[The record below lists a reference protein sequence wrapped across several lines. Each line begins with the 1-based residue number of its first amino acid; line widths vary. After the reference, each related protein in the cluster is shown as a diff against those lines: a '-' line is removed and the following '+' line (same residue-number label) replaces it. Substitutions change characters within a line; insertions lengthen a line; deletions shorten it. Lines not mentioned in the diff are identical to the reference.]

1 MSNEVKHTLNQ
12 FILGVV
18 FLPYFFL
25 WVNWFTSFLSH
36 QTFYNSNDM
45 WDQPCFFVNHH
56 PLPIEVCWPFI
67 IPYIIL
73 FFFRDTKIVYPVN
86 KVLISGCAAIA
97 LLYPFYDYYY
107 WSSFFWWFVLTFT
120 ALGCLYCG
128 DFHFPLW
135 KSKKIDVGEYPLTV
149 DPKRRIGFSTASL
162 HENVQIVGGTGT
174 GKTHYVIKPF
184 IEQTIRQGLGCFI
197 YDVKGNMDK
206 DVAYYA
212 SFARR
217 EYLHFNL
224 VEPQKSHTYNPLYG
238 NNPDAIA
245 NRVYTALYYK
255 VNNGETYYHD
265 LAEAFLRNLIGLLMM
280 EIKTLTF
287 QDLLSATQEADTFKT
302 ISLFCA
308 KYPNNG
314 YADYF
319 RDVWLNKSPKERR
332 MELSGLVNKLQRFC
346 TSEWS
351 FLLNVRDPD
360 IQMEKVLSENQV
372 LLFSPDSARYLED
385 AKALS
390 ILAMMDM
397 SEQLSKRYR
406 TGDLK
411 PFRVFLDEFYNLAY
425 PRFIDFINKCRE
437 AKINLFLAHQS
448 LGDLRG
454 VSVEFLEQVMN
465 TASNKIILR
474 VNDPDTAESFS
485 RQFGT
490 ELDKNHRVE
499 SFQSDGT
506 AAGYSKA
513 PVEMFRFHPNLI
525 KELQAGHAIIK
536 EVVSRGVIVY
546 KTALRFATQAPEHFN
561 PSSNLKPL
569 KYRSGEVE
577 TSLLEIIKPVNEG
590 PKGLKKSFSLGV
602 E

>member
-1 MSNEVKHTLNQ
+1 
-12 FILGVV
+12 
-18 FLPYFFL
+18 
-25 WVNWFTSFLSH
+25 
-36 QTFYNSNDM
+36 M
-45 WDQPCFFVNHH
+45 WDHHYFFVNHLH
-56 PLPIEVCWPFI
+56 FPIVACWPFI

-73 FFFRDTKIVYPVN
+73 CFFRHTENVYPVN
-86 KVLISGCAAIA
+86 KLLISGCAAEA
-97 LLYPFYDYYY
+97 LLYPFYDYYD
-107 WSSFFWWFVLTFT
+107 WSFFIWWFVLTFM
-120 ALGCLYCG
+120 ALGCLYCK
-128 DFHFPLW
+128 DFNLPQW
-135 KSKKIDVGEYPLTV
+135 KKDEFGEYPLFV
-149 DPKRRIGFSTASL
+149 GPKQKNWFSTASL

-184 IEQTIRQGLGCFI
+184 IEQTVLQGLGCFI
-197 YDVKGNMDK
+197 YDAKSNMVR
-206 DVAYYA
+206 DVAHYSNCA
-212 SFARR
+212 QRD
-217 EYLHFNL
+217 YLHFNL
-224 VEPQKSHTYNPLYG
+224 VNPKQSHTYNPLFG
-238 NNPDAIA
+238 DNPDAIA
-245 NRVYTALYYK
+245 NRVHAALYYER
-255 VNNGETYYHD
+255 NSGETYYQD
-265 LAEAFLRNLIGLLMM
+265 LAAAFLRNLVGLLMM

-314 YADYF
+314 YANYF
-319 RDVWLNKSPKERR
+319 RDVWLGKSPKERR

-360 IQMEKVLSENQV
+360 IQMEKVMSEGQI

-397 SEQLSKRYR
+397 SEQLSHRYR
-406 TGDLK
+406 RSGLK

-437 AKINLFLAHQS
+437 AKVNLFLAHQS
-448 LGDLRG
+448 MGDLSG
-454 VSVEFLEQVMN
+454 VSPEFQEQVMN
-465 TASNKIILR
+465 TASNKIVLR
-474 VNDPDTAESFS
+474 VNDPDTAESFA

-506 AAGYSKA
+506 PAGYSMA

-525 KELQAGHAIIK
+525 KELKVGQAIVKIVGA
-536 EVVSRGVIVY
+536 SGVTIFQ
-546 KTALRFATQAPEHFN
+546 TQLRFATQAPGLFE
-561 PSSNLKPL
+561 PELYLKPL
-569 KYRSGEVE
+569 KYRSGEIE
-577 TSLLEIIKPVNEG
+577 TSLPEIIKPVNEG
-590 PKGLKKSFSLGV
+590 SRGLKKSFSLGV